1 MGSLVMPCSIRS
13 SIVVNGKVYSSLPAV
28 LFEKPNMY
36 LWEKV
41 VLEPQLALIA
51 ATKEE
56 LWIFNDQSVD
66 DRRE

>member
-1 MGSLVMPCSIRS
+1 
-13 SIVVNGKVYSSLPAV
+13 
-28 LFEKPNMY
+28 MY